1 MTIKI
6 LFSANEENWKRY
18 KAPLQDALDD
28 KSLDYELGITI
39 IPSEVD
45 YIIYAPTSSLQDF
58 SPYTKLKAVLNLW
71 AGVEGVTNNKTL
83 NVPLARMVDSGLTD
97 GMVEWVTGHTL
108 RHHLGIDKH
117 IHGQDGIWRSYVPPL
132 AKDRIITILGLGTL
146 GTACGI
152 ALKRLGFKNDI
163 KNRIDETSKYIRPNE
178 GTVDYAYMFIPA
190 DGLYQ
195 DLLNSRVGSLKIR
208 SKELVSY
215 AYQKKVMIVSPMSL
229 FPMLQITMKAL
240 NNLKFEKSI
249 ELVIK
254 NVQNLSD
261 HLITYQTYHNK
272 LGNTLNTVV
281 NHYNR
286 TSDEFK
292 KIDKDVMKIS
302 EGKFVTINNTIFIF
316 MLNRCIKI
324 KTIFKTCRY

>member
-6 LFSANEENWKRY
+6 LFSANEENWRRY

-39 IPSEVD
+39 TPSEVD
-45 YIIYAPTSSLQDF
+45 YIIYAPSSPLQDF

-152 ALKRLGFKNDI
+152 ALERLGFNVRGWSRREKRVDGILCFYGDDQLDSSLLDADI
-163 KNRIDETSKYIRPNE
+163 
-178 GTVDYAYMFIPA
+178 VV
-190 DGLYQ
+190 
-195 DLLNSRVGSLKIR
+195 LLLPDTPLTQNI
-208 SKELVSY
+208 
-215 AYQKKVMIVSPMSL
+215 
-229 FPMLQITMKAL
+229 L
-240 NNLKFEKSI
+240 N
-249 ELVIK
+249 
-254 NVQNLSD
+254 Q
-261 HLITYQTYHNK
+261 H
-272 LGNTLNTVV
+272 TLNLLKRGAFVLNPGRGPLIDDDALLAALETGQIEHATLDVFRIEPLPKNHQYWSNNKVTVIP
-281 NHYNR
+281 H
-286 TSDEFK
+286 K
-292 KIDKDVMKIS
+292 AS
-302 EGKFVTINNTIFIF
+302 ET
-316 MLNRCIKI
+316 RP
-324 KTIFKTCRY
+324 KTASQVIAMNIERAENGQELLYLVDRENGY

>member
-45 YIIYAPTSSLQDF
+45 YIIYAPSSPLQDF

-152 ALKRLGFKNDI
+152 ALKRLGFNV
-163 KNRIDETSKYIRPNE
+163 R
-178 GTVDYAYMFIPA
+178 GW
-190 DGLYQ
+190 
-195 DLLNSRVGSLKIR
+195 SRR
-208 SKELVSY
+208 E
-215 AYQKKVMIVSPMSL
+215 KKVDGILCFYGDEQIDSSLMDADIVVLLLPDTPL
-229 FPMLQITMKAL
+229 TQNIL
-240 NNLKFEKSI
+240 N
-249 ELVIK
+249 
-254 NVQNLSD
+254 Q
-261 HLITYQTYHNK
+261 H
-272 LGNTLNTVV
+272 TLNLLKRGAFVLNPGRGPLIDDDALLAALETGQIEHATLDVFRIEPLPQNHQYWSNNKVTVIP
-281 NHYNR
+281 H
-286 TSDEFK
+286 K
-292 KIDKDVMKIS
+292 AS
-302 EGKFVTINNTIFIF
+302 ET
-316 MLNRCIKI
+316 RP
-324 KTIFKTCRY
+324 KTASQVIAMNIERAENDQELLYLVDRENGY

>member
-6 LFSANEENWKRY
+6 LFSANEENWRRY

-45 YIIYAPTSSLQDF
+45 YIIYAPSSPLQDF

-83 NVPLARMVDSGLTD
+83 NVPLTRMVDSGLTD

-152 ALKRLGFKNDI
+152 ALKRLGFNVRGWSRREKRVDGIQCFYGDEQIDSSLMDADI
-163 KNRIDETSKYIRPNE
+163 VVLLLPDTPLTQNILNE
-178 GTVDYAYMFIPA
+178 
-190 DGLYQ
+190 
-195 DLLNSRVGSLKIR
+195 
-208 SKELVSY
+208 
-215 AYQKKVMIVSPMSL
+215 
-229 FPMLQITMKAL
+229 
-240 NNLKFEKSI
+240 
-249 ELVIK
+249 
-254 NVQNLSD
+254 
-261 HLITYQTYHNK
+261 H
-272 LGNTLNTVV
+272 TLNLLKRGAFVLNPGRGPLIDDDALLAALETGQIEHATLDVFRIEPLPQNHQYWSNNKVTVIP
-281 NHYNR
+281 H
-286 TSDEFK
+286 K
-292 KIDKDVMKIS
+292 AS
-302 EGKFVTINNTIFIF
+302 ET
-316 MLNRCIKI
+316 RP
-324 KTIFKTCRY
+324 KTASQVIAMNIERAENGQELLYLVDRENGY

>member
-28 KSLDYELGITI
+28 KSLDYELGTNIT
-39 IPSEVD
+39 PSEVD
-45 YIIYAPTSSLQDF
+45 YIIYAPSSSLQDF

-83 NVPLARMVDSGLTD
+83 KVPLARMVDSGLTD

-152 ALKRLGFKNDI
+152 ALKRLGFNVRGWSRREKRVDGIQCFCGDEQIDSSLMDADI
-163 KNRIDETSKYIRPNE
+163 
-178 GTVDYAYMFIPA
+178 VV
-190 DGLYQ
+190 
-195 DLLNSRVGSLKIR
+195 LLLPDTPLTQNI
-208 SKELVSY
+208 
-215 AYQKKVMIVSPMSL
+215 
-229 FPMLQITMKAL
+229 L
-240 NNLKFEKSI
+240 N
-249 ELVIK
+249 
-254 NVQNLSD
+254 Q
-261 HLITYQTYHNK
+261 H
-272 LGNTLNTVV
+272 TLNLLKRGAFVLNPGRGPLIDDDALLVALDSGQIEHATLDVFRIEPLPQNHQYWSNNKVTVIP
-281 NHYNR
+281 H
-286 TSDEFK
+286 K
-292 KIDKDVMKIS
+292 AS
-302 EGKFVTINNTIFIF
+302 ET
-316 MLNRCIKI
+316 RP
-324 KTIFKTCRY
+324 KTASQVIAMNIGRAENGQELLYLVDRENGY

>member
-45 YIIYAPTSSLQDF
+45 YIIYAPSSPLQDF

-152 ALKRLGFKNDI
+152 ALKRLGFNVRGWSRREKRVDGILCFYGDDQIDSSLMDADI
-163 KNRIDETSKYIRPNE
+163 
-178 GTVDYAYMFIPA
+178 VV
-190 DGLYQ
+190 
-195 DLLNSRVGSLKIR
+195 LLLPDTPLTQNI
-208 SKELVSY
+208 
-215 AYQKKVMIVSPMSL
+215 
-229 FPMLQITMKAL
+229 L
-240 NNLKFEKSI
+240 N
-249 ELVIK
+249 
-254 NVQNLSD
+254 Q
-261 HLITYQTYHNK
+261 H
-272 LGNTLNTVV
+272 TLNLLKRGAFVLNPGRGPLIDDDALLAALETGQIEHATLDVFRIEPLPQNHQYWSNNKVTVIP
-281 NHYNR
+281 H
-286 TSDEFK
+286 K
-292 KIDKDVMKIS
+292 AS
-302 EGKFVTINNTIFIF
+302 ET
-316 MLNRCIKI
+316 RP
-324 KTIFKTCRY
+324 KTASQVIAMNIERAENGQELLYLVDRENGY

>member
-28 KSLDYELGITI
+28 KSLDYELGTNIT
-39 IPSEVD
+39 PSEVD
-45 YIIYAPTSSLQDF
+45 YIIYAPSSSLQDF

-132 AKDRIITILGLGTL
+132 AKDRIVTILGLGTL

-152 ALKRLGFKNDI
+152 ALKRLGFNVRGWSRREKRVDGILCFYGDEQIDSSLMDADI
-163 KNRIDETSKYIRPNE
+163 
-178 GTVDYAYMFIPA
+178 VV
-190 DGLYQ
+190 
-195 DLLNSRVGSLKIR
+195 LLLPDTPLTQNI
-208 SKELVSY
+208 
-215 AYQKKVMIVSPMSL
+215 
-229 FPMLQITMKAL
+229 L
-240 NNLKFEKSI
+240 N
-249 ELVIK
+249 
-254 NVQNLSD
+254 Q
-261 HLITYQTYHNK
+261 H
-272 LGNTLNTVV
+272 TLNLLKRGAFVLNPGRGPLIDDDALLVALDSGQIEHATLDVFRIEPLPKNHQYWSNNKVTVIP
-281 NHYNR
+281 HKASETRPR
-286 TSDEFK
+286 TASQV
-292 KIDKDVMKIS
+292 IAM
-302 EGKFVTINNTIFIF
+302 N
-316 MLNRCIKI
+316 IKRAENGQ
-324 KTIFKTCRY
+324 KLLYLVDRENGY

>member
-6 LFSANEENWKRY
+6 LFSANEENWRRY

-39 IPSEVD
+39 TPSEVD

-152 ALKRLGFKNDI
+152 ALKRLGFNVRGWSRREKRVDGIICFYGDDQLDSSLVDADI
-163 KNRIDETSKYIRPNE
+163 
-178 GTVDYAYMFIPA
+178 VV
-190 DGLYQ
+190 
-195 DLLNSRVGSLKIR
+195 LLLPDTPLTQNI
-208 SKELVSY
+208 
-215 AYQKKVMIVSPMSL
+215 
-229 FPMLQITMKAL
+229 L
-240 NNLKFEKSI
+240 N
-249 ELVIK
+249 
-254 NVQNLSD
+254 Q
-261 HLITYQTYHNK
+261 H
-272 LGNTLNTVV
+272 TLNLLKRGAFVLNPGRGPLIDDDALLAALETGQIEHATLDVFRIEPLPKNHQYWSNNKVTVIP
-281 NHYNR
+281 H
-286 TSDEFK
+286 K
-292 KIDKDVMKIS
+292 AS
-302 EGKFVTINNTIFIF
+302 ET
-316 MLNRCIKI
+316 RP
-324 KTIFKTCRY
+324 KTASQVIAMNIERAENGQELLYLVDRENGY

>member
-6 LFSANEENWKRY
+6 LFSANEENWRRY

-39 IPSEVD
+39 TPSEVD
-45 YIIYAPTSSLQDF
+45 YIIYTPTSSLQDF

-152 ALKRLGFKNDI
+152 ALERLGFNVRGWSRREKRVDGILCFYGDDQIDSSLLDADI
-163 KNRIDETSKYIRPNE
+163 
-178 GTVDYAYMFIPA
+178 VV
-190 DGLYQ
+190 
-195 DLLNSRVGSLKIR
+195 LLLPDTPLTQNI
-208 SKELVSY
+208 
-215 AYQKKVMIVSPMSL
+215 
-229 FPMLQITMKAL
+229 L
-240 NNLKFEKSI
+240 N
-249 ELVIK
+249 
-254 NVQNLSD
+254 Q
-261 HLITYQTYHNK
+261 H
-272 LGNTLNTVV
+272 TLNLLKRGAFVLNPGRGPLIDDDALLAALETGQIEHATLDVFRIEPLPKNHQYWSNNKVTVIP
-281 NHYNR
+281 H
-286 TSDEFK
+286 K
-292 KIDKDVMKIS
+292 AS
-302 EGKFVTINNTIFIF
+302 ET
-316 MLNRCIKI
+316 RP
-324 KTIFKTCRY
+324 KTASQVIAMNIERAENGQELLYLVDRENGY

>member
-28 KSLDYELGITI
+28 KSLDYELGTTIT
-39 IPSEVD
+39 PSEVD
-45 YIIYAPTSSLQDF
+45 YIVYAPSSSLQDF

-132 AKDRIITILGLGTL
+132 AKDRIVTILGLGTL

-152 ALKRLGFKNDI
+152 ALKRLGFNVRGWSRREKRVDGIICFYGDDQVDSSLMDADI
-163 KNRIDETSKYIRPNE
+163 
-178 GTVDYAYMFIPA
+178 VV
-190 DGLYQ
+190 
-195 DLLNSRVGSLKIR
+195 LLLPDTPLTQNI
-208 SKELVSY
+208 
-215 AYQKKVMIVSPMSL
+215 
-229 FPMLQITMKAL
+229 L
-240 NNLKFEKSI
+240 N
-249 ELVIK
+249 
-254 NVQNLSD
+254 Q
-261 HLITYQTYHNK
+261 H
-272 LGNTLNTVV
+272 TLNLLKRGAFVLNPGRGPLIDDDALLAALETGQIEHATLDVFRIEPLPQNHQYWSNNKVTVIP
-281 NHYNR
+281 H
-286 TSDEFK
+286 K
-292 KIDKDVMKIS
+292 AS
-302 EGKFVTINNTIFIF
+302 ET
-316 MLNRCIKI
+316 RP
-324 KTIFKTCRY
+324 KTASQVIAMNIGRAENGQELLYLVDRENGY

>member
-39 IPSEVD
+39 TPSEVD
-45 YIIYAPTSSLQDF
+45 YIIYAPSSYLQDF

-83 NVPLARMVDSGLTD
+83 KVPLARMVDSGLTD

-132 AKDRIITILGLGTL
+132 AKDRVITILGLGTL

-152 ALKRLGFKNDI
+152 ALKRLGFNV
-163 KNRIDETSKYIRPNE
+163 R
-178 GTVDYAYMFIPA
+178 GW
-190 DGLYQ
+190 
-195 DLLNSRVGSLKIR
+195 SRR
-208 SKELVSY
+208 
-215 AYQKKVMIVSPMSL
+215 
-229 FPMLQITMKAL
+229 
-240 NNLKFEKSI
+240 EKSVDGI
-249 ELVIK
+249 LCFYGDEQIDSSLMDADIV
-254 NVQNLSD
+254 VLLLPDTPLTQNILNQ
-261 HLITYQTYHNK
+261 H
-272 LGNTLNTVV
+272 TLNLLKRGAFVLNPGRGPLIDDDALLVALDSGQIEHATLDVFRIEPLPKNHQYWSNNKVTVTP
-281 NHYNR
+281 H
-286 TSDEFK
+286 K
-292 KIDKDVMKIS
+292 AS
-302 EGKFVTINNTIFIF
+302 ETRPITASQVIAMN
-316 MLNRCIKI
+316 IKRAENGQ
-324 KTIFKTCRY
+324 KLLYLVDRENGY

>member
-6 LFSANEENWKRY
+6 LFSANEENWRRY

-28 KSLDYELGITI
+28 KSFDYELGITI
-39 IPSEVD
+39 TPSEVD
-45 YIIYAPTSSLQDF
+45 YIIYAPSSSLQDF

-152 ALKRLGFKNDI
+152 ALERLGFNVRGWSRREKRVDGILCFYGDDQIDSSLLDADI
-163 KNRIDETSKYIRPNE
+163 
-178 GTVDYAYMFIPA
+178 VV
-190 DGLYQ
+190 
-195 DLLNSRVGSLKIR
+195 LLLPDTPLTQNI
-208 SKELVSY
+208 
-215 AYQKKVMIVSPMSL
+215 
-229 FPMLQITMKAL
+229 L
-240 NNLKFEKSI
+240 N
-249 ELVIK
+249 
-254 NVQNLSD
+254 Q
-261 HLITYQTYHNK
+261 H
-272 LGNTLNTVV
+272 TLNLLKRGAFVLNPGRGPLIDDDALLAALETGQIEHATLDVFRIEPLPKNHQYWSNNKVTVIP
-281 NHYNR
+281 H
-286 TSDEFK
+286 K
-292 KIDKDVMKIS
+292 AS
-302 EGKFVTINNTIFIF
+302 ET
-316 MLNRCIKI
+316 RP
-324 KTIFKTCRY
+324 KTASQVIAMNIERAENGQELLYLVDRENGY